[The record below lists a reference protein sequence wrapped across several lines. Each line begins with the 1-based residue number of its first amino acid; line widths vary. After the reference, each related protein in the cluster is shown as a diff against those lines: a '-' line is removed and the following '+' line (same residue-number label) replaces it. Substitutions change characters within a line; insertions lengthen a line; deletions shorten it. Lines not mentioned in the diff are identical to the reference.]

1 MNNGYDLGLV
11 TIVKLKA
18 TGEYLAFST
27 DERLEEYMQKH
38 GFLEDD
44 YDITG
49 WGFMDTPFPPS
60 RNLKRNKYE

>member
-1 MNNGYDLGLV
+1 MNNGHDLGVV
-11 TIVKLKA
+11 TIVELKA

-44 YDITG
+44 YDIVG
-49 WGFMDTPFPPS
+49 VGNMDAPFHT
-60 RNLKRNKYE
+60 NDTLN